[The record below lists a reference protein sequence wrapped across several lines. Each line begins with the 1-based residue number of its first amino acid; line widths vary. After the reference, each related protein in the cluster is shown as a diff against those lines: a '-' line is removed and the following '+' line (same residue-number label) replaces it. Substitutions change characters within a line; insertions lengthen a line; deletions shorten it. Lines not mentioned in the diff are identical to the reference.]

1 MCRESISYMESR
13 FFLLSFFC
21 YHIFDIIFQE
31 FDNEIRLLHPIA
43 EGKNNCPK
51 QYEKYKKYS
60 RRV

>member
-13 FFLLSFFC
+13 FFCYYFFV
-21 YHIFDIIFQE
+21 IIFQE